1 MLRTRLSLGL
11 VCLCLILLAMG
22 LYSINQCGE
31 LGQRIE
37 KIARDNDSSGQNLQ
51 QMKRSGAAMTGAL
64 LSVVTNDHTSI
75 STEFD
80 EASKSFKEALDDEY
94 ARTPNGTEEK
104 EDLDKIAAAFKAYD
118 GKARAFLQA
127 PEDSGGQWKA
137 TAHALGKET
146 ANLLDIL
153 DQLSVAHEKGLTTT
167 GQQAHDDV
175 VKTIRLLIFFMIIA
189 GVVAI
194 YASTRLS
201 RGLLR
206 PLESVTSSIRQVGAG
221 NLDQTVPVLS
231 TDEIGVLA
239 TSFNQMAAQLRQYKA
254 NTSEELMRL
263 TMTIR
268 STLASFPD
276 PIFVLNSHGA
286 VEFRNPEGDQLAV
299 KLLFAGVIRLP
310 AEVDEKVEQVRAS
323 GQDYL
328 PTLFKDAI
336 KFHLDG
342 QDHYFLPRIVLLRD
356 DNKEVFGVAVILE
369 NVTRMLLL
377 DDVKSNLIATVS
389 HELKTPLTS
398 VRMGL
403 YLLAEKMV
411 GPLNAKQ
418 EDLVLTAREDAD
430 RLLKTLND
438 LLDLAKLEQG
448 AAQLY
453 LDDVTPR
460 DLVES
465 AAHEMKEIAATA
477 SITLKTE
484 VAPDLPSVHIDRQ
497 RVDYVITNL
506 INNAIKYSPKGTEV
520 LIRAELGKTRATQ
533 PGIRFSVKDQGS
545 GISTEHQ
552 EHIFERFYRVPG
564 TRKSGAGLG
573 LSIAREVVVIHQ
585 GEIGVMSEP
594 EKGSEFFFVLPFVA
608 QPKLPEIHDHANGR

>member
-31 LGQRIE
+31 LGHRIE
-37 KIARDNDSSGQNLQ
+37 SIARDNDRSGLSIQ
-51 QMKRSGAAMTGAL
+51 QLKRSGAAMTGAL
-64 LSVVTNDHTSI
+64 LSVVTDDHAQSAND
-75 STEFD
+75 FAD
-80 EASKSFKEALDDEY
+80 AAKSFQEALD
-94 ARTPNGTEEK
+94 EEDSRATTNPAEKK
-104 EDLDKIAAAFKAYD
+104 ELAKIDRAFHSYD
-118 GKARAFLQA
+118 TKARAFLTA
-127 PEDSGGQWKA
+127 PDDVGGKWRT
-137 TAHALGKET
+137 TAHNLGKET
-146 ANLLDIL
+146 GDLLDMVDEL
-153 DQLSVAHEKGLTTT
+153 ALAHEQGLKSGSKET
-167 GQQAHDDV
+167 HDDV
-175 VKTIRLLIFFMIIA
+175 ISTIRSLILLMITA
-189 GVVAI
+189 GIVTI
-194 YASTRLS
+194 YASMRLS
-201 RGLLR
+201 RGLLK
-206 PLESVTSSIRQVGAG
+206 PLESVTSSIRQVGEG

-231 TDEIGVLA
+231 QDEIGVLA

-276 PIFVLNSHGA
+276 PIFVLNSLGA
-286 VEFRNPEGDQLAV
+286 VEFRNPEADQLAV
-299 KLLFAGVIRLP
+299 KLLFSGVTRLP
-310 AEVDEKVEQVRAS
+310 QKVDEKVEHVRAS

-398 VRMGL
+398 VRMAL
-403 YLLAEKMV
+403 YLLHEKAV
-411 GPLNAKQ
+411 GALNPKQ
-418 EDLVLTAREDAD
+418 EDLVLTARDDAD

-448 AAQLY
+448 AAQLR
-453 LDDVTPR
+453 LDEIAPA

-465 AAHEMKEIAATA
+465 AVREMREIAAA
-477 SITLKTE
+477 SAITLKTE
-484 VAPDLPSVHIDRQ
+484 IAANLPKVHIDRQ
-497 RVDYVITNL
+497 RMDYVITNL
-506 INNAIKYSPKGTEV
+506 ITNAIKYSPKGSNV
-520 LIRAELGKTRATQ
+520 LVRAEIGKTRTAR
-533 PGIRFSVKDQGS
+533 PGVRFSVTDKGE
-545 GISTEHQ
+545 GISSEHQ
-552 EHIFERFYRVPG
+552 DHIFERFYRVPG
-564 TRKSGAGLG
+564 TTKSGAGLG

-585 GEIGVMSEP
+585 GEIGVISQP
-594 EKGSEFFFVLPFVA
+594 EEGSEFFFVLPFPD
-608 QPKLPEIHDHANGR
+608 QPNLPEIRQDGHGR